1 MKIFIYLK
9 IHFSQSIGLPRNNLV
24 CRHSFRFG
32 CVVSI
37 LCEIHFVGILFS
49 AVFSLH
55 LSLSRSIPSVY
66 LPKCQSHFVPMDSIN
81 FCVTSLLTE
90 LA

>member
-1 MKIFIYLK
+1 MRIFIYLK

-49 AVFSLH
+49 AVFF
-55 LSLSRSIPSVY
+55 LSRSIPSVY